1 MRGYTKIWKI
11 LLWVY
16 IIVKYFFRQRRN
28 HGWESAY
35 RPGSWRPAV
44 LPLYLQQTQDQHNW
58 QIFFHAYLSYHFT
71 KKNCTHSFNRTICH
85 IFLASIATYQQQTQD
100 QHNFLRNICS
110 IFSQT
115 YLENILRQKKK
126 KYHPTFTNKDKRLTH
141 IKNT

>member
-1 MRGYTKIWKI
+1 MVGNQLIDPDPGGQPSSHSNYNRHKIN
-11 LLWVY
+11 
-16 IIVKYFFRQRRN
+16 IIDKYFFTHICRII
-28 HGWESAY
+28 
-35 RPGSWRPAV
+35 
-44 LPLYLQQTQDQHNW
+44 LQT
-58 QIFFHAYLSYHFT
+58 I
-71 KKNCTHSFNRTICH
+71 CTHSLNRNICH